1 MILQIGIPFQ
11 EQMLANIRWI
21 QSFSNPFLD
30 VAFQLITMLGETMF
44 SLIVVAWIFWC
55 VDKDFGYRMGFACLT
70 SVIVN
75 TAVKAVCRI
84 PRPIGYS
91 GIRSLRKETAGGYS
105 FPSGHTQQIGVFWY
119 SLILKYR
126 KKWMAPVGG
135 ILIFLVGLS
144 RLYLGVHTLLDVVG
158 GLLIGLAWV
167 LASNA
172 VFDWSKRKGKP
183 VLLAVLIAPMLIG
196 LLFLRI
202 PSYYKA
208 AGSAFGFWL
217 GYLMESRCIHY
228 CVEASCSQQ
237 IAKMGIG
244 LAGLLVLRFL
254 LKAILPAGLLC
265 NFISYTGM
273 VLWMTAGAPFLFHS
287 LFRSP
292 EKSR

>member
-11 EQMLANIRWI
+11 EQMLSIIRWI

-30 VAFQLITMLGETMF
+30 VVFQLITMLGETMF

-75 TAVKAVCRI
+75 TVIKAVCRI
-84 PRPIGYS
+84 PRPIGYP

-119 SLILKYR
+119 SLSLKYR
-126 KKWMAPVGG
+126 QKWMAPVGG

-158 GLLIGLAWV
+158 GLLIGLIWV
-167 LASNA
+167 LVSNA

-183 VLLAVLIAPMLIG
+183 TLLVVLIAPMLIG
-196 LLFLRI
+196 LLFFRI

-208 AGSAFGFWL
+208 AGSVFGFWL
-217 GYLMESRCIHY
+217 GYLMESRWIHY
-228 CVEASCSQQ
+228 CVEASFPQQ

-244 LAGLLVLRFL
+244 LAGLLALRFL
-254 LKAILPAGLLC
+254 LKAVLPDGL
-265 NFISYTGM
+265 FWYFVRYAGM
-273 VLWMTAGAPFLFHS
+273 VLWMTAGAPLLFRS

-292 EKSR
+292 SQSH